1 MATIG
6 MFNVEG
12 ENVDLYIPRKC
23 HATNTLIEAHD
34 HAAVQISIANVGPNG
49 VINGTT
55 TTLCI
60 AGYLRSQGES
70 DHAINH
76 IAIDRG
82 IVRIKTG
89 KPKRVSKSKSKKPG
103 QRGAGAAGGRPGAQ
117 KGARPPAQKGARPP
131 AQKGSRP
138 PAQRGAAPVRAEG
151 LSPAGAEGCRAGSQE
166 PRLERRVEYG
176 KVEKGGGGRGKA
188 NRMVCH
194 SRAPP
199 PPLVTSS
206 LSRCSSRCLVPAAPP
221 PASLPFTGLL
231 THPLFFFCRD
241 GVGLGGREAIFS
253 GRLVTCC
260 APCFSR
266 FIGQSAL
273 LALLTLIQPPALLS
287 HRFPI
292 SAAKTLL
299 QLLQVFMRAEMHMRS
314 SFAFLPA
321 RRFVHVR
328 MKKEA
333 AAELATG
340 TGVHVGGWRARG
352 PRGHDGDDCEG
363 KMR

>member
-89 KPKRVSKSKSKKPG
+89 KPKRVSKSKSKSKKPV
-103 QRGAGAAGGRPGAQ
+103 AKGAAGGRPGAQKGARPPTQ

-131 AQKGSRP
+131 AQ
-138 PAQRGAAPVRAEG
+138 RGAAPARAEG
-151 LSPAGAEGCRAGSQE
+151 RSPAGAEGCRAGSQE
-166 PRLERRVEYG
+166 PRLERRAEYG
-176 KVEKGGGGRGKA
+176 KWRKGAEDEERRTELSVTVE
-188 NRMVCH
+188 
-194 SRAPP
+194 PP
-199 PPLVTSS
+199 LLTLPLVTSP
-206 LSRCSSRCLVPAAPP
+206 LSRCSSRCLVPATPP
-221 PASLPFTGLL
+221 PVSLPFAGVL
-231 THPLFFFCRD
+231 THPLFFFVA
-241 GVGLGGREAIFS
+241 VGWGGE
-253 GRLVTCC
+253 
-260 APCFSR
+260 
-266 FIGQSAL
+266 
-273 LALLTLIQPPALLS
+273 
-287 HRFPI
+287 
-292 SAAKTLL
+292 
-299 QLLQVFMRAEMHMRS
+299 E
-314 SFAFLPA
+314 
-321 RRFVHVR
+321 
-328 MKKEA
+328 
-333 AAELATG
+333 
-340 TGVHVGGWRARG
+340 
-352 PRGHDGDDCEG
+352 
-363 KMR
+363 